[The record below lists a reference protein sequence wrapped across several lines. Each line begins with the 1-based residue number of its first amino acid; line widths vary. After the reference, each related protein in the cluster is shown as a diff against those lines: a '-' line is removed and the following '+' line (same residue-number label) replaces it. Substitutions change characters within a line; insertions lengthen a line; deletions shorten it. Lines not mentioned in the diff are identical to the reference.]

1 MENKLYNLNYLKELS
16 SGDKEFE
23 DSMISY
29 FISNAPAILENV
41 DQLIADEDWKEIRE
55 AIHRF
60 IPNLNMM
67 GAESFIETANTIE
80 VNTEQGI
87 SLETVPGMWLQLKEW
102 SIELIDQLKADF
114 NYKINSNGQNI
125 DR

>member
-1 MENKLYNLNYLKELS
+1 MENKIYNLNYLKELS

-29 FISNAPAILENV
+29 FIANAPAILENV
-41 DQLIADEDWKEIRE
+41 DQLVADEDWKEIRE
-55 AIHRF
+55 VIHRY

-80 VNTEQGI
+80 VNTEQGVN
-87 SLETVPGMWLQLKEW
+87 LETVPGLWLQLKEW

-114 NYKINSNGQNI
+114 N
-125 DR
+125 